1 MESSNNPEVPQ
12 TKPEPPK
19 IINTEVSAEVWE
31 NLLHTAIVGNGI
43 FPQSF
48 LAQGILL
55 ADRMANLVKE
65 KKTSLD
71 ALQKENPTLELI
83 FDMMG
88 KAGSKSHNAYGLKTS
103 SGMMGESII
112 SVLINDKN
120 HAQDTLMSFAEVIHG
135 PDSDVSQQNKYSPT
149 VIQETLHKVFSN
161 PQEFSILLEMLR
173 IAKQSLLS
181 PEIRAISNSYKRKI
195 AEFMHK
201 YSEYDFDNIPEGYHE
216 DRYTL
221 IDALKEM
228 LKGATS
234 SVKGD
239 LFSYVKRQHPQN
251 RILSERLEKS
261 DINKLL
267 GGVSVSDINPLRNRD
282 YDE

>member
-1 MESSNNPEVPQ
+1 MESSNNPEVQ
-12 TKPEPPK
+12 AKGESTTVVDAQMSPEIWK
-19 IINTEVSAEVWE
+19 D
-31 NLLHTAIVGNGI
+31 LLHSAIVGNGI

-48 LAQGILL
+48 FAQGILL

-71 ALQKENPTLELI
+71 ALQTQNPPWELI
-83 FDMMG
+83 STMLG
-88 KAGSKSHNAYGLKTS
+88 EAKSKSHSAHGFKTS
-103 SGMMGESII
+103 HGMTAASTL
-112 SVLINDKN
+112 SVWVKDRN
-120 HAQDTLMSFAEVIHG
+120 HALDTLTGFSEVINKTNV
-135 PDSDVSQQNKYSPT
+135 DVSQENKGNEKDRQR
-149 VIQETLHKVFSN
+149 ILQKVFSN
-161 PQEFSILLEMLR
+161 PQEFSLLLELLGVAR
-173 IAKQSLLS
+173 QSLLS
-181 PEIRAISNSYKRKI
+181 QEIKRISNIYKQKI
-195 AEFMHK
+195 GRFMQK